1 MDKLIYMDNAA
12 TTSTAPEVVSAM
24 LPFFTEYYGNPSSV
38 YNFAQKSKMA
48 IEDAREIIADSI
60 GAAKSNEIYF
70 TGGGSES
77 DNWALKSAAFG
88 LRDKG
93 NHIITTKIEHHAI
106 LNTCAYLEKNGFEI
120 TYLDVDSE
128 GFVSLEDVENAI
140 TDKTILI
147 SVMFANNEIGTIEPV
162 REIGKIAHKH
172 GILFHTDAVQAMCH
186 VPINVTEMNIDLL
199 SASAHKFHGPK
210 GVGFMYMKNTAK
222 LEPFIHGGAQERARR
237 AGTSNVP
244 GIVGMGQAVRL
255 SLDTLDK
262 DTQTIINIRNY
273 IVGRILGEIP
283 DVTFDGPCIDAN
295 VDINDVSANPHGASG
310 LSAIVD
316 SPDCSLYRLPSNM
329 HFCFKDVSGDSL
341 LIMLDMQ
348 GICASSGSACAAGS
362 IDPSHVLLAI
372 GRSSDEAKGA
382 LRLSIDKDL
391 TKADADYVID
401 ALKAAVVRLRG

>member
-1 MDKLIYMDNAA
+1 MERLIYMDNAA

-106 LNTCAYLEKNGFEI
+106 LNTCAYLEKNGYDV
-120 TYLDVDSE
+120 TYLDVNSE

-147 SVMFANNEIGTIEPV
+147 SVMFANNEIGTIEPI
-162 REIGKIAHKH
+162 REIGEIAHRH

-244 GIVGMGQAVRL
+244 GIVGMGQAVKL
-255 SLDTLDK
+255 ALGTLNK
-262 DTQTIINIRNY
+262 DTQTIINMRNY

-283 DVTFDGPCIDAN
+283 DVTFDGPEI
-295 VDINDVSANPHGASG
+295 
-310 LSAIVD
+310 
-316 SPDCSLYRLPSNM
+316 CSLYRLPSNM

-372 GRSSDEAKGA
+372 GKNSDEAKGA

>member
-120 TYLDVDSE
+120 TYLDVDSD

-162 REIGKIAHKH
+162 REIGEIAHNH

-244 GIVGMGQAVRL
+244 GIVGMGQAVKL
-255 SLDTLDK
+255 ALGTLDK
-262 DTQTIINIRNY
+262 DTHTIINMRNY
-273 IVGRILGEIP
+273 IVDRILGEIP

-295 VDINDVSANPHGASG
+295 AVSAG
-310 LSAIVD
+310 
-316 SPDCSLYRLPSNM
+316 SPDTSGSPAICCSPAGSLKRLPSNM

-341 LIMLDMQ
+341 LIMLDMN

-372 GRSSDEAKGA
+372 GRSKDEAKGA

-391 TKADADYVID
+391 TKEDADYAID
-401 ALKAAVVRLRG
+401 ALKVAVARLRG

>member
-1 MDKLIYMDNAA
+1 MEKHKYMDNAA

-24 LPFFTEYYGNPSSV
+24 LPFFTEYYGNHYSV

-77 DNWALKSAAFG
+77 DNWALKSVAFG

-106 LNTCAYLEKNGFEI
+106 LNTCAYLEKNGFEV

-128 GFVSLEDVENAI
+128 GFVSLEDIENAI

-162 REIGKIAHKH
+162 REIGEIAHKH

-210 GVGFMYMKNTAK
+210 GVGFMYMKNSTK

-244 GIVGMGQAVRL
+244 GIVGMGQAVKL
-255 SLDTLDK
+255 ALGTLDK
-262 DTQTIINIRNY
+262 DTHTIINMRNY
-273 IVGRILGEIP
+273 IVDRILGEIP

-295 VDINDVSANPHGASG
+295 AVSACCC
-310 LSAIVD
+310 
-316 SPDCSLYRLPSNM
+316 SPAGSLKRLPSNM

-341 LIMLDMQ
+341 LIMLDMN

-372 GRSSDEAKGA
+372 GRSKSETKGA

-391 TKADADYVID
+391 TKEDADYAID
-401 ALKAAVVRLRG
+401 ALKAAVARLRR

>member
-1 MDKLIYMDNAA
+1 MEKLIYMDNAA

-255 SLDTLDK
+255 ALDTLDK

-283 DVTFDGPCIDAN
+283 DVTFDGPKICN
-295 VDINDVSANPHGASG
+295 
-310 LSAIVD
+310 
-316 SPDCSLYRLPSNM
+316 LYRLPSNM

-391 TKADADYVID
+391 TKEDADYVID